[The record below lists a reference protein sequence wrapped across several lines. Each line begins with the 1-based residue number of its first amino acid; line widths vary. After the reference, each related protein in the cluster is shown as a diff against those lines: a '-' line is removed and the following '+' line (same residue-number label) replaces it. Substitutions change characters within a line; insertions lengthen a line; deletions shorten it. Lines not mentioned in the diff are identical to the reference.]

1 MDEIKSASPACPWQF
16 IAADCAAVPTL
27 QLRPAQPAD
36 EPWQRQLFAN
46 LRGLDP
52 AMLAACPPLL
62 DQQWQLQQR
71 AFMHDY
77 PGARTQIILSAGQAI
92 GVITLHQGTSAWRL
106 LEIGLEPDCRGQG
119 IGQRLL
125 QALTEFADS
134 QGQTLELAVMRHNP
148 ALRLYQ
154 RLGFVALA
162 ESAADLQLQMRRESD
177 QTSCCKRSA
186 SNS

>member
-1 MDEIKSASPACPWQF
+1 MDEIKSAPQACPWQF
-16 IAADCAAVPTL
+16 IASACAAAPAL

-36 EPWQRQLFAN
+36 EPWQRQLFAS
-46 LRGLDP
+46 LRGLDQ

-62 DQQWQLQQR
+62 EQQWQLQQR
-71 AFMHDY
+71 AFTNDH
-77 PGARTQIILSAGQAI
+77 PGAQTRVILSANRAI
-92 GVITLHQGTSAWRL
+92 GVITLHQGPNTLRL

-119 IGQRLL
+119 TGQRLL
-125 QALTEFADS
+125 HALTKYADS
-134 QGQTLELAVMRHNP
+134 QGQTLALAVMRHNP

-162 ESAADLQLQMRRESD
+162 ESAADLQLQMRREPN

>member
-1 MDEIKSASPACPWQF
+1 MDGIKSAPQACPWQF
-16 IAADCAAVPTL
+16 IASACVAAPTL

-52 AMLAACPPLL
+52 ALLAACPPLL
-62 DQQWQLQQR
+62 EQQWQLQQR
-71 AFMHDY
+71 AFMNDY
-77 PGARTQIILSAGQAI
+77 PEAQTWLVLSANRAI
-92 GVITLHQGTSAWRL
+92 GVVTLHRGASEWRL

-125 QALTEFADS
+125 QALVQFADT
-134 QGQTLELAVMRHNP
+134 QGQTLALAVMRQNP

-162 ESAADLQLQMRRESD
+162 ESEADLQLQMRREPN
-177 QTSCCKRSA
+177 QKSCCKRST

>member
-1 MDEIKSASPACPWQF
+1 MDEIKSASTACPWHF
-16 IAADCAAVPTL
+16 IATACAAAPAL

-46 LRGLDP
+46 LRGFDP

-62 DQQWQLQQR
+62 DQQWQLQQQ

-77 PGARTQIILSAGQAI
+77 PGARTRLILSANRAV
-92 GVITLHQGTSAWRL
+92 GVISLYQGASSWRL

-125 QALTEFADS
+125 QALTQFADR
-134 QGQTLELAVMRHNP
+134 QGQTLELAVKRHNP

-154 RLGFVALA
+154 RLGFVVLA
-162 ESAADLQLQMRRESD
+162 EPKADLQLQMRREPI
-177 QTSCCKRSA
+177 
-186 SNS
+186 